1 MSTVKVLEVI
11 RQGQVGG
18 GESHLVDL
26 VTGFSTEIEPVILAF
41 SSGQMIDKLRD
52 KGIRCYV
59 IETKNAF
66 DYTIQKKLRQII
78 KKENIKIIHAHGS
91 RAASNMVFL
100 SKLIGVPMVYT
111 VHGWSFHQDQS
122 PAIKQLRVFSEKIL
136 CAMSRQVICVS
147 ESNLSTGKDAFGLNN
162 AVVIENGIDLTRFN
176 VSNKFKNIRAEFGFS
191 SQDFIVGFF
200 GRMTIQKDPI
210 TFIKAMKEASS
221 VNPNVKALLV
231 GEGDLDREVSA
242 AIIENN
248 LQTIISRS
256 PFRLDVPDLLAAI
269 DVFCQPSLWEGL
281 SIALIEAMAMKK
293 AVLVTPTDGTK
304 EIIQDGFN
312 GSLIEFKDFKSIAR
326 KILNYASDNQVV
338 SSHGENAFSFVRE
351 RFDAKRVSESVENI
365 YKKFD

>member
-1 MSTVKVLEVI
+1 
-11 RQGQVGG
+11 
-18 GESHLVDL
+18 
-26 VTGFSTEIEPVILAF
+26 
-41 SSGQMIDKLRD
+41 
-52 KGIRCYV
+52 
-59 IETKNAF
+59 
-66 DYTIQKKLRQII
+66 
-78 KKENIKIIHAHGS
+78 
-91 RAASNMVFL
+91 MVFL

-136 CAMSRQVICVS
+136 CAMSSQVICVS
-147 ESNLSTGKDAFGLNN
+147 ESNRSTGKDAFGLNN

-210 TFIKAMKEASS
+210 TFIKAIKEASS

-256 PFRLDVPDLLAAI
+256 LFRLDVPDLLAAI
-269 DVFCQPSLWEGL
+269 DVFCRPSLWEGL

-312 GSLIEFKDFKSIAR
+312 GSLIEFEDFKSIAR

-351 RFDAKRVSESVENI
+351 RFDATRVSESVENI
-365 YKKFD
+365 YKRID

>member
-26 VTGFSTEIEPVILAF
+26 VTGFSPEIEPVILAF
-41 SSGQMIDKLRD
+41 SSGQMIDKLRNE
-52 KGIRCYV
+52 GIRCYV

-66 DYTIQKKLRQII
+66 DFTIQQKLRQII
-78 KKENIKIIHAHGS
+78 KQENIKIIHAHGS

-100 SKLIGVPMVYT
+100 SKLIGIPMVYT

-122 PAIKQLRVFSEKIL
+122 PAIKQLRIFSEKIL
-136 CAMSRQVICVS
+136 CAMSSQVICVS
-147 ESNLSTGKDAFGLNN
+147 ESNRSTGKDAFGLNN

-176 VSNKFKNIRAEFGFS
+176 VSNKFKDIRTEFGFS

-210 TFIKAMKEASS
+210 TFIKAIKEASS
-221 VNPNVKALLV
+221 VNSNVKALLV
-231 GEGDLDREVSA
+231 GEGDLDREVAA

-256 PFRLDVPDLLAAI
+256 PFRPDVPDLMSAI

-293 AVLVTPTDGTK
+293 AVLVTPADGTK
-304 EIIQDGFN
+304 EIIQNGFN
-312 GSLIEFKDFKSIAR
+312 GSVIGYKDFNSLAE
-326 KILNYASDNQVV
+326 KIINYSTNSQLL
-338 SSHGENAFSFVRE
+338 SKHGENAFNLVKD
-351 RFDAKRVSESVENI
+351 RFDAERVSERVADIYRNI
-365 YKKFD
+365 